1 MRNTLGH
8 QETVEKMI
16 SELGSII
23 TADASDWK
31 LDLKF
36 YFFDEVYENLRCFGF
51 ESEEEDPCEA
61 SEVIN
66 NNQYVFLVVETGYS

>member
-8 QETVEKMI
+8 QEAVEKMI

-23 TADASDWK
+23 TTDAFDWK

-36 YFFDEVYENLRCFGF
+36 YFFDEVYENLRCF
-51 ESEEEDPCEA
+51 
-61 SEVIN
+61 
-66 NNQYVFLVVETGYS
+66 